1 MSQHYLKFLLVIT
14 LLTAGISPVLAE
26 TTQTAVIV
34 TAAADWS
41 SGAHSVVSVD
51 PVGGPRQAQNNL
63 NPAGSDL
70 TVVAHEN
77 YFFRMARSGAHH
89 IAKYDVN
96 TPDVPIWQFSTEGNE
111 SNSNPY
117 DLVFADDEKAYLM
130 RYGSE
135 TAWIVNPAAVAESGF
150 KIGELDLSGY
160 SDADGTPEMVAAI
173 IADDLLFVAL
183 QRVDTSGGWGNY
195 TYNTPYVAVFDT
207 KTDTEIDIYSCSCDL
222 KGIPIDGIFNLLTI
236 QYLEDT
242 GMIYVQGV
250 GNWDETDTAA
260 SGGIVRID
268 PATYETEVILS
279 DGPDFGA
286 ISGMAVVSETKG
298 YFVGYAGWGNN
309 SLYSFDPSC
318 GCDVTKVDGFEN
330 ISISGMQS
338 GVYTD
343 KNDMLWISNQ
353 TTASVDI
360 LNTATDI
367 VDESVSTGLNPNKV
381 VFCSQGAPDDNGSD
395 ADDDDDNT
403 CFISILK

>member
-1 MSQHYLKFLLVIT
+1 MKFFLAILLLFVC
-14 LLTAGISPVLAE
+14 ISPGFAE

-41 SGAHSVVSVD
+41 SGAHSVVAVD

-77 YFFRMARSGAHH
+77 YFFRMERSGAHH

-96 TPDVPIWQFSTEGNE
+96 TPELPIWQFSTEGAE
-111 SNSNPY
+111 SDSNPY
-117 DLVFADDEKAYLM
+117 DLVFASDEKAYLM

-135 TAWIVNPAAVAESGF
+135 TAWIVNPAASTESGF

-160 SDADGTPEMVAAI
+160 SDADGTPEMVAAVLV
-173 IADDLLFVAL
+173 DDFLFIAL
-183 QRVDTSGGWGNY
+183 QRIDSSGGWGNY
-195 TYNTPYVAVFDT
+195 IYNTPYVAVFDT
-207 KTDTEIDIYSCSCDL
+207 KTDTEIDIYRCGCDL

-250 GNWDETDTAA
+250 GNWDDTDISA
-260 SGGIVRID
+260 SGGVVRID
-268 PATYETEVILS
+268 PATYETDIIIS
-279 DGPDFGA
+279 DGPDYGA
-286 ISGMAVVSETKG
+286 VSGMAIVSATKG
-298 YFVGYAGWGNN
+298 YFIGYAGWGDN
-309 SLYSFDPSC
+309 SLYAFDPSC
-318 GCDVTKVDGFEN
+318 GCGVTKVDGFEN

-343 KNDMLWISNQ
+343 KNDMLWICNQ

-360 LNTATDI
+360 LNTATDMI
-367 VDESVSTGLNPNKV
+367 DESVSTGLNPNKV
-381 VFCSQGAPDDNGSD
+381 VFCSQGSPDDTGSHSGGSD
-395 ADDDDDNT
+395 ST
-403 CFISILK
+403 CFISILR

>member
-1 MSQHYLKFLLVIT
+1 MSTNHMKFFLAVI
-14 LLTAGISPVLAE
+14 LMSVCVSPALAE
-26 TTQTAVIV
+26 TTQTAVMV

-41 SGAHSVVSVD
+41 SGSHSIVSVD

-70 TVVAHEN
+70 TVKAHEN
-77 YFFRMARSGAHH
+77 YSFRMERSGAHH

-96 TPDVPIWQFSTEGNE
+96 TPDVPIWQFSTEGGE
-111 SNSNPY
+111 SDSNPY
-117 DLVFADDEKAYLM
+117 DLVFSSDEKAYLM

-135 TAWIVNPAAVAESGF
+135 SAWIVNPEANAETEF

-160 SDADGTPEMVAAI
+160 TDADGTPEMVAAI
-173 IADDLLFVAL
+173 IVDDLLFVAL
-183 QRVDTSGGWGNY
+183 QRIDTSGGWGNY
-195 TYNTPYVAVFDT
+195 TYNIPYVAVIDT
-207 KTDTEIDIYSCSCDL
+207 KTDTEIDVYNCSCDL
-222 KGIPIDGIFNLLTI
+222 KGIPVDGIFNLLTI

-250 GNWDETDTAA
+250 GNWDDSDLSA

-268 PATYETEVILS
+268 PTTYETEVILS

-309 SLYSFDPSC
+309 SLYAFDPSC
-318 GCDVTKVDGFEN
+318 GCDVTEVTGFEN

-343 KNDMLWISNQ
+343 KNDMLWICNQ

-360 LNTATDI
+360 LNTATDTI
-367 VDESVSTGLNPNKV
+367 DESVSTGMNPNKV
-381 VFCSQGAPDDNGSD
+381 VFCSEGSPDDNRSD
-395 ADDDDDNT
+395 FGNSEDT
-403 CFISILK
+403 CFISTLK